1 MSILKI
7 NNLSQTF
14 EDKVLY
20 KNASLTVN
28 AGEHIGVVG
37 LNGAGKT
44 TFINIIAGNSVW
56 DEGEVIWLSGIRR
69 GYLDQHADIDRSLT
83 VYEYLKTAFS
93 RLYELNDRLTALYE
107 QMGEVSDEKELDKL
121 INKSNRMLETLTD
134 SGFYDVDSTIRKTA
148 TGLGIAAVGYDTPI
162 SDLSGGQRAKLML
175 AKLIMQDLDVMLLD
189 EPTNFLD
196 VEHIDWLVKYLT
208 SYKKTFLVI
217 SHDADFLDKVCDN
230 IVSIENGSIRKYSGS
245 YSSFLSQHE
254 MALKQYEEDYRRQQA
269 EIKRMEDYIN
279 RNKARASTAGMAN
292 SRKKMLERIEVMEKP
307 ITIPDA
313 TFSFPCAPVH
323 TKEMLEVKD
332 LVIGYDGVPLL
343 PPISFTLKGDTKL
356 WIRGTNG
363 IGKTTLLKTIMHVI
377 PPISGTYRFHVAA
390 KPAYLEQ
397 DLTFRNTASNAYGYI
412 SDCFPRYNQKDIRT
426 QLARVG
432 ITGDAATKEIFHLSG
447 GEQVRIRLL
456 TIMNVT
462 SNILILDEPTNHLD
476 VRAKAALMKA
486 LKEYDGAMI
495 LVSHERSF
503 AGEICD
509 CVFDVKEKM

>member
-189 EPTNFLD
+189 
-196 VEHIDWLVKYLT
+196 K
-208 SYKKTFLVI
+208 
-217 SHDADFLDKVCDN
+217 
-230 IVSIENGSIRKYSGS
+230 
-245 YSSFLSQHE
+245 
-254 MALKQYEEDYRRQQA
+254 
-269 EIKRMEDYIN
+269 
-279 RNKARASTAGMAN
+279 
-292 SRKKMLERIEVMEKP
+292 
-307 ITIPDA
+307 
-313 TFSFPCAPVH
+313 
-323 TKEMLEVKD
+323 
-332 LVIGYDGVPLL
+332 
-343 PPISFTLKGDTKL
+343 
-356 WIRGTNG
+356 
-363 IGKTTLLKTIMHVI
+363 
-377 PPISGTYRFHVAA
+377 
-390 KPAYLEQ
+390 
-397 DLTFRNTASNAYGYI
+397 
-412 SDCFPRYNQKDIRT
+412 
-426 QLARVG
+426 
-432 ITGDAATKEIFHLSG
+432 HL
-447 GEQVRIRLL
+447 
-456 TIMNVT
+456 
-462 SNILILDEPTNHLD
+462 
-476 VRAKAALMKA
+476 
-486 LKEYDGAMI
+486 
-495 LVSHERSF
+495 
-503 AGEICD
+503 
-509 CVFDVKEKM
+509 